1 MKLLKNICLVV
12 LATYCSIASASDDP
26 SKLLLKLQLAELQGF
41 SAQFVQTVTD
51 INGELVHEAEGV
63 ITLKRPNQLHW
74 HTTFPDEI
82 LLVADGESVWQVD
95 YFVEQV
101 TVVNQSSAIENN
113 PMMLITSDNPSDWE
127 NFSVSFNGGD
137 YQIQALTQ
145 GPISLLTL
153 TFREGV
159 LTQLRSVDAQQQ
171 VSELVFSEQQV
182 NPEIVAGMFQPKL
195 PDGFVL
201 DDQR

>member
-1 MKLLKNICLVV
+1 MKLLKNLCFAVI
-12 LATYCSIASASDDP
+12 ATYCSSVSAQSEDAKQALQ
-26 SKLLLKLQLAELQGF
+26 SQLAQLESF

-63 ITLKRPNQLHW
+63 ITLQRPNQLHW

-101 TVVNQSSAIENN
+101 TVVDQSSAIENN
-113 PMMLITSDNPSDWE
+113 PMMLITSDNTADWQ
-127 NFSVSFNGGD
+127 NFGISQNGEEFL
-137 YQIQALTQ
+137 IQALTQ
-145 GPISLLTL
+145 GPIAQLSL
-153 TFREGV
+153 TFTDGV
-159 LTQLRSVDAQQQ
+159 LSQLRSVDAQQQ
-171 VSELVFSEQQV
+171 TSQLVFSEQQV
-182 NPEIVAGMFQPKL
+182 NPAIMTGQFQTQL